1 MSWVDWLVIAV
12 LVLGALALVMRTRR
26 LLRLSR
32 RQQDEIDYSKVKRF
46 DDDEEDDDW
55 R

>member
-1 MSWVDWLVIAV
+1 MSWVEWLVIAV

-26 LLRLSR
+26 LLKRSR
-32 RQQDEIDYSKVKRF
+32 RQQDEIDYSRIKRF
-46 DDDEEDDDW
+46 EDEEDDDW